1 MYYPDRRAE
10 GGDRRYEK
18 GDYLLSDVEEESLRL
33 LSAHYKKLVL
43 VLNCGSVIDLS
54 ILDQVRMM
62 PLFSM
67 RKVVWKVEMPLRIF

>member
-10 GGDRRYEK
+10 AVTDAMRRGIIFCRMWK
-18 GDYLLSDVEEESLRL
+18 KKSLRL

-54 ILDQVRMM
+54 ILDQV
-62 PLFSM
+62 SD
-67 RKVVWKVEMPLRIF
+67 